1 MVQPLRPPTF
11 AARIVYDTSDA
22 DDAGLLVLLNA
33 GQPQVD
39 ENGGGDGAGQSNQRC
54 PNGSGG
60 ALNTD
65 TYAQFAPT
73 PGDVNTCVIPVTNVK
88 IHDVQ
93 GNGAASPLVGQTVAI
108 EGIVVGDFQDGVGTN
123 GDLNG
128 FFVQEEDADA
138 DADPLTSEGIFVY
151 NGSSPSVDVSN
162 GDLVRVE
169 GAVSE
174 FNGLTEMSSFT
185 GVTVISSGN
194 PLPTVTELSLPVT
207 NVDDFEA
214 YEGMYVTFPQ
224 PLVISEYFNYD
235 RFGEIVLTSRAAP
248 HPDR

>member
-1 MVQPLRPPTF
+1 MALYAADATNFPANTAITTTNLRD
-11 AARIVYDTSDA
+11 AIVYDTSDA
-22 DDAGLLVLLNA
+22 DDAGLLVLINA

-73 PGDVNTCVIPVTNVK
+73 PGAVNSCVIPVVNVK

-93 GNGAASPLVGQTVAI
+93 GNDSASPLAGHTVAI
-108 EGIVVGDFQDGVGTN
+108 EGIVVGDFQDGVAGTN

-128 FFVQEEDADA
+128 FHVQEEDADA
-138 DADPLTSEGIFVY
+138 DADPMTSEGIFVF
-151 NGSSPSVDVSN
+151 NGSSPAVNVQI

-174 FNGLTEMSSFT
+174 FNGLTEITSFT
-185 GVTVISSGN
+185 GITVISSGN
-194 PLPTVTELSLPVT
+194 TLPTASVLSLPVT
-207 NVDDFEA
+207 SVDAFEP
-214 YEGMYVTFPQ
+214 YEGMLVTFPQ
-224 PLVISEYFNYD
+224 ALVHFRIFQ
-235 RFGEIVLTSRAAP
+235 L
-248 HPDR
+248 